1 MLTHCDP
8 ALSMMLEAN
17 ASAYGVVAVISHV
30 LPGGS
35 ERPIAFASWTLTPS
49 ERNYTQI
56 EKEALA
62 LVSG

>member
-1 MLTHCDP
+1 VLTHSDP

-49 ERNYTQI
+49 KRNYAQI

>member
-1 MLTHCDP
+1 
-8 ALSMMLEAN
+8 MMLEAN